1 MEPNCVDNSVL
12 ATDAAA
18 KTKIAVKYIIF
29 LSYYCIELKSMRNDS
44 IQYRLLY

>member
-18 KTKIAVKYIIF
+18 KTKIAVKDMSLFTY
-29 LSYYCIELKSMRNDS
+29 
-44 IQYRLLY
+44 